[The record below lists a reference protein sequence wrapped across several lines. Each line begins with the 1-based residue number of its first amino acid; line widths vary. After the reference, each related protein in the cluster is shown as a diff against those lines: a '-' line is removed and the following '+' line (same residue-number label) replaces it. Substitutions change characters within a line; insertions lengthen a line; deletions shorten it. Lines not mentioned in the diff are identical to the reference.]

1 MSLGARHDDNY
12 SVALTLEDA
21 SVTPPANAALPRN
34 AFTVDVEDWYQ
45 SCLDYDAPITERVVR
60 NVDRILAV
68 LDETGVRGSFFVQ
81 GKVAET
87 FPALVR
93 SLVAQGH
100 EVQSHG
106 YSHRPLFAMN
116 ASELRDELER
126 AKKTVEDAGGMAV
139 TAFRA
144 QDFSIL
150 EGNLWALETLAEV
163 GFEIDSSV
171 FPMRSRHYG
180 VAKWQLEPHHVVF
193 DGGLRILE
201 VPVAIWSAG
210 RMRIPVAGGGYFRLL
225 PRIVIE
231 RGLRSIAASGR
242 PAVVYCHPYEFNSDE
257 LAEYPDIPRRLHL
270 SQGLGRGRFTNR
282 MRTLLTEFSFG
293 PLKEVLAAWGLA

>member
-1 MSLGARHDDNY
+1 MTTPVSAPAPSFLRTEQASFAPPSDP
-12 SVALTLEDA
+12 TL
-21 SVTPPANAALPRN
+21 PQN

-60 NVDRILAV
+60 NMDRVLSV
-68 LDETGVRGSFFVQ
+68 LDEAKIKGSFFVQ
-81 GKVAET
+81 GRVAET
-87 FPALVR
+87 FPNLVQ
-93 SLVAQGH
+93 SLVAEGH

-106 YSHRPLFAMN
+106 YSHRPLYAMSP
-116 ASELRDELER
+116 AELKEELTR
-126 AKKTVEDAGGMAV
+126 AKQTVEDAAGTPV

-150 EGNLWALETLAEV
+150 EANLWALETLAEV
-163 GFEIDSSV
+163 GFELDSSI

-180 VAKWQLEPHHVVF
+180 VANWRLEPHYVVL
-193 DGGLRILE
+193 DGSFRILE

-210 RMRIPVAGGGYFRLL
+210 RMRMPVAGGGYFRLL
-225 PRIVIE
+225 PRQVIE

-257 LAEYPDIPRRLHL
+257 LADYPGIPWQLRL
-270 SQGLGRGRFTNR
+270 SQGTGRGQFTNR
-282 MRTLLTEFSFG
+282 IRTLLTKFSFG
-293 PLKEVLAAWGLA
+293 RLTDVLTAWGLT